1 MTSNMGREGQFDF
14 GVFSTPSPFIVDDG
28 GKMKIR
34 KCCAPTSHIYHLR
47 ILIMHLVIVGGFTTA
62 FLS

>member
-34 KCCAPTSHIYHLR
+34 KCCAPTSHI
-47 ILIMHLVIVGGFTTA
+47 
-62 FLS
+62 